1 MNTDDKK
8 YGIPEL
14 KKFPMPDADHVRSA
28 IRFFNYVSPK
38 YEKQLAK
45 AIIARMKEYGLT
57 FDDFTVGDE
66 NRFSK
71 YIPRDELKHHG
82 ILGMHWG
89 IRRFQNADG
98 SLTSAGKKRYGN
110 SSSDKGFLKKH
121 GKTIAKVAL
130 ATATIAGAAY
140 LYSKNKSAVNSVLR
154 NLGTQTVKSITESKS
169 TIDAGK
175 EFVKTEIPKVSI
187 PEVKI
192 PETEIPRTKV
202 PKINLTFD
210 ARIDPNQDLA
220 KQVRSLRSEIYKQS
234 EAVKN
239 SPDMQDYIEELLR
252 RG

>member
-28 IRFFNYVSPK
+28 IRFFNYVTPA
-38 YEKQLAK
+38 YEKELAN
-45 AIIARMKEYGLT
+45 AIKARMREYGMS
-57 FDDFTVGDE
+57 FDDFTVGEE

-71 YIPRDELKHHG
+71 YIPKDELKHYG

-89 IRRFQNADG
+89 VRRYQNADG
-98 SLTSAGKKRYGN
+98 SLTSAGKRRYSN
-110 SSSDKGFLKKH
+110 DSENKSFLKKH

-140 LYSKNKSAVNSVLR
+140 LYSRNKSTVNSVIHD
-154 NLGTQTVKSITESKS
+154 LGTQTVESITESKS
-169 TIDAGK
+169 TVNAGK
-175 EFVKTEIPKVSI
+175 EFIKTEIPKVS
-187 PEVKI
+187 
-192 PETEIPRTKV
+192 T

-210 ARIDPNQDLA
+210 ATIDPNQDLA
-220 KQVRSLRSEIYKQS
+220 KQVRKLKSEIYRQA
-234 EAVKN
+234 EAIKN
-239 SPDMQDYIEELLR
+239 SPDMQNYVEELLR